1 MKPYDLGREHI
12 FHGCHSLRPKNIG
25 RYKLDHSCL
34 FYAKET
40 GLYFIGIREAFKD
53 INYVNVTIEFS
64 FEICFLHKKEV

>member
-53 INYVNVTIEFS
+53 IN
-64 FEICFLHKKEV
+64 